1 MRVSIC
7 EIFHPSEKV
16 KRKKGTVKIGENFV
30 SGGARWV
37 RGRSGREQQW
47 GRRKYEK
54 HVEAIAPETGSC
66 LTIMYWSTKRVSE

>member
-7 EIFHPSEKV
+7 EIFHRSEKV

-37 RGRSGREQQW
+37 WGRSGREQ
-47 GRRKYEK
+47 
-54 HVEAIAPETGSC
+54 
-66 LTIMYWSTKRVSE
+66 